1 MNSSLKDFVREKICF
16 YSPVLGINSFN
27 GLIGLAKEQGVRGVE
42 FLNYGEM
49 TTPDMAAARE
59 LGRLAREGGLLI
71 PCFSVGLNLV
81 GEDRKE
87 KIADVK
93 RYAEI
98 CSELEI
104 PYLHHTVA
112 LKFSKPYDVAGMG
125 RNFALGVEATQEIAE
140 YANRL
145 GVKTVLEDQAFIV
158 NGVQGYSRFRE
169 AAKNCFDVLLEM
181 GVETDDMTVCGGGSK
196 SALWRQML
204 ADVYGVSVKTLDGS
218 EGAALGAAILGGCA
232 AGVYASVEEG
242 CARAVRVGSSV
253 SPREEEHGRYM
264 KVYALYNGLY
274 GALKPTFDGLRDA
287 SL

>member
-1 MNSSLKDFVREKICF
+1 MNSSVKDFVREKICF
-16 YSPVLGINSFN
+16 YSPILGANNFKS
-27 GLIGLAKEQGVRGVE
+27 LIGLAKEHGVRGVE

-87 KIADVK
+87 KIASVK
-93 RYAEI
+93 KYAEI

-112 LKFSKPYDVAGMG
+112 FKLSKPYDVAGMG
-125 RNFALGVEATQEIAE
+125 RNFELGVEATQEIAE

-169 AAKNCFDVLLEM
+169 AAKNCFDVLLDT
-181 GVETDDMTVCGGGSK
+181 GNIYFVDETAG
-196 SALWRQML
+196 AFAEAF
-204 ADVYGVSVKTLDGS
+204 ADSIVHTHVKEYYYTETKPEREPCYLTWGDKYLSNAIAGEGDVDYGRVK
-218 EGAALGAAILGGCA
+218 AALKKANYK
-232 AGVYASVEEG
+232 GVYSMEYSIKSEEDLHRTFEYLASVF
-242 CARAVRVGSSV
+242 AD
-253 SPREEEHGRYM
+253 
-264 KVYALYNGLY
+264 L
-274 GALKPTFDGLRDA
+274 
-287 SL
+287 